1 MSRPPEL
8 FPLFAG
14 LETLEGVG
22 EKTARAFEG
31 LGVQRPKDLLY
42 LLPHSGVDRARKAS
56 VRDVVAPCT
65 VTVEVEVGVPKPP
78 RSSLVVVHVGERRRR
93 DPGLSG
99 LSR

>member
-42 LLPHSGVDRARKAS
+42 LLPHSGVDR
-56 VRDVVAPCT
+56 
-65 VTVEVEVGVPKPP
+65 G
-78 RSSLVVVHVGERRRR
+78 
-93 DPGLSG
+93 
-99 LSR
+99 SR